1 MDRHQH
7 GCKPAWVSGATMAQQ
22 GLHSLS
28 CAALLFLIMIF
39 THSRCLL
46 SLSCWTLQETK
57 EAVHAVRAV
66 KTQQARLREAGMTP
80 GLAGK
85 AAAAAALAVSGKTPK
100 QSQKA
105 KAK

>member
-1 MDRHQH
+1 M
-7 GCKPAWVSGATMAQQ
+7 TQQ
-22 GLHSLS
+22 NLHSLS
-28 CAALLFLIMIF
+28 CEALLFFTMAF

-46 SLSCWTLQETK
+46 SVGGWMLQETK
-57 EAVHAVRAV
+57 DAVHAVRAV
-66 KTQQARLREAGMTP
+66 KTQQARLRESGMTP

-85 AAAAAALAVSGKTPK
+85 AAAAAALAASGKTPK

>member
-7 GCKPAWVSGATMAQQ
+7 GCKPAWVYGATMAQQ

-28 CAALLFLIMIF
+28 CAALMFLTMIL

-57 EAVHAVRAV
+57 EAVHAV
-66 KTQQARLREAGMTP
+66 KTQQARLRESGMTP